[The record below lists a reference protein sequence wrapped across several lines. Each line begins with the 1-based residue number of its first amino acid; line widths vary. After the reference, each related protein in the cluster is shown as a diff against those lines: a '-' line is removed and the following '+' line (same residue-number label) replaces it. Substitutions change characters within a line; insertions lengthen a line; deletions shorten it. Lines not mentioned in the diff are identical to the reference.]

1 MVNICVPIKHL
12 GAHMISIHG
21 GLKYIVFILFLSFLS
36 PISFSSNA
44 SKPIVVCTTTVLS
57 SIVYD
62 LAKDKVIVEVISS
75 PAVCPAHYD
84 IKPSDIDMFRSASL
98 IFIHGIEP
106 WINDLKMASGSN
118 ATIIKVTG
126 PWNTPEKLREKYIL
140 IANMLE
146 KYLKLNL
153 TENLYKCLKAINET
167 EEYLIEYS
175 LDHGFKDFPVICMAW
190 QQGFINFLGFK
201 IIAVYGPPEKISM
214 RQYENI
220 VKNASQAGA
229 VLIIDNIQSGVEFG
243 EKLASTIGGVEVS
256 LTNFPGISPELKNMT
271 MVMKWNAERLG
282 KAIMEA
288 KLKGEINRLRE
299 EIKMWRM
306 VTIVSSIL
314 TIVLLIICV
323 SLILKIR
330 RK

>member
-1 MVNICVPIKHL
+1 MFPKYYKLIYL
-12 GAHMISIHG
+12 SI
-21 GLKYIVFILFLSFLS
+21 LILIPLF
-36 PISFSSNA
+36 FSSKLFSNA
-44 SKPIVVCTTTVLS
+44 GKPIVVCTTTVLS

-84 IKPSDIDMFRSASL
+84 IKPSDVNMFRSASI
-98 IFIHGIEP
+98 IFIHGFEP
-106 WINDLKMASGSN
+106 WVNDLKTASGSN

-153 TENLYKCLKAINET
+153 TENLYRCLKAINET
-167 EEYLIEYS
+167 EEYLIKYS
-175 LDHGFKDFPVICMAW
+175 QDHEFKDIRVICMAW
-190 QQGFINFLGFK
+190 QQGFINFLGFR
-201 IIAVYGPPEKISM
+201 IVAVYGPPEKISV

-220 VKNASQAGA
+220 IKNASQAKA
-229 VLIIDNIQSGVEFG
+229 ILVIDNIQSGTEFG
-243 EKLASTIGGVEVS
+243 EKLASMVGGVEVS

-282 KAIMEA
+282 KAIMEI
-288 KLKGEINRLRE
+288 KLKGEINRLEE

-306 VTIVSSIL
+306 ITIVSLIL
-314 TIVLLIICV
+314 FIVLLILCI